1 MLSWCLCAR
10 IGGWGR
16 SIRGAK
22 MHVWYVHELRRDVV
36 TANGS
41 AGDESV
47 KKVFGAN
54 RLEKHPG
61 SCGVIPPKS
70 DPDCA

>member
-1 MLSWCLCAR
+1 
-10 IGGWGR
+10 
-16 SIRGAK
+16 